1 MSVHSAANHSSSERQ
16 EGSPIG
22 RIAII
27 LFLLSAAV
35 LILVLVYPK
44 ATILRSVLSQV
55 FAVDSS
61 QLYWYITRAAGMTA
75 YLLLW
80 LSTAWGLVLPTKILD
95 GWLDR
100 TFSFDFH
107 QFISLLSIGFLLLHI
122 FVLTADR
129 YLPYTLAQIFIPF
142 LSPYRPVWVGVG
154 VIAFYLTV
162 LVSITF
168 YLRKQIGMT
177 AFRTIHYTSLLAYF
191 GSTIHGLFAGTDSS
205 LPMAL
210 LMYLGSFLVIFFLTV
225 YWLVSI
231 WLRKASEGRV

>member
-191 GSTIHGLFAGTDSS
+191 GSTIHGLFAGTNSS